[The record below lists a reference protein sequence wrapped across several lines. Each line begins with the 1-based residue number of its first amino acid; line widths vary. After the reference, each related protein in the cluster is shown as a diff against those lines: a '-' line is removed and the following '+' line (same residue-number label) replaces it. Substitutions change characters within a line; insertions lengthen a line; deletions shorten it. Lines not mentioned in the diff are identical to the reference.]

1 MQPHFVN
8 FATSTPKRIIKVSI
22 LTKKGYYNSLDQ
34 TRNKID
40 MS

>member
-8 FATSTPKRIIKVSI
+8 FATSTPKRTLKSVSQLKRDI
-22 LTKKGYYNSLDQ
+22 TTHQ